1 GDRVALNSF
10 TLRLQNLGE
19 VERSAARYGS
29 DQPGEAAGGEPTDSL
44 PFEQSLDVLGRDRL
58 AERLPRWP
66 PAFEGA
72 GLGHEGVEELGL
84 APLQRQHLL
93 LDRALGD
100 VAVDHDRLRLP
111 DPVGAVDGL
120 ILGGGVPPRV
130 HEEDVVRLGEVEAE
144 AAGLE
149 ADEEHRG
156 LTGPE
161 RLDHG
166 PAVPRRP
173 VEDDVG
179 DAAAIEVRGD
189 LVEERGE

>member
-1 GDRVALNSF
+1 AAATRPA
-10 TLRLQNLGE
+10 
-19 VERSAARYGS
+19 RSVLPAPSLTSLTG
-29 DQPGEAAGGEPTDSL
+29 QPDSL
-44 PFEQSLDVLGRDRL
+44 PLEPSLDVLGRDRL
-58 AERLPRWP
+58 AERLPRWS

-84 APLQRQHLL
+84 ALLQCQHLL

-111 DPVGAVDGL
+111 DPVGTVDGL
-120 ILGGGVPPRV
+120 VLVGGVPPRV

-149 ADEEHRG
+149 TDEAHRG

-173 VEDDVG
+173 VEDDMG
-179 DAAAIEVRGD
+179 DAAAIEVRGH